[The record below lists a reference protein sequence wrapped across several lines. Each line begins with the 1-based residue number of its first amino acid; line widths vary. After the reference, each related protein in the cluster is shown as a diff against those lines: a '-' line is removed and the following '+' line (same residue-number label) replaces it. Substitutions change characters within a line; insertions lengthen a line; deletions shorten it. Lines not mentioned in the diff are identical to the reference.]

1 MTMTCKINKL
11 EKPGGQLR
19 IFHTLFGRSA
29 AFYGH
34 FRADTVTSEWSTRI
48 SSSANSTK
56 FYNKSSSRNYPE
68 KWKFLQLIILEVLRN
83 QNKDIKIFFETLFQ
97 NDF

>member
-34 FRADTVTSEWSTRI
+34 FQADTVTSEWSTRI
-48 SSSANSTK
+48 SSSVSIPCSISEGRKIIRDFTVIVEIDYLILALINSKCVAYKTA
-56 FYNKSSSRNYPE
+56 
-68 KWKFLQLIILEVLRN
+68 
-83 QNKDIKIFFETLFQ
+83 
-97 NDF
+97 

>member
-29 AFYGH
+29 TFYGH
-34 FRADTVTSEWSTRI
+34 FRADTVMSEWFTRI
-48 SSSANSTK
+48 SSSHGSFNCTANKTINS
-56 FYNKSSSRNYPE
+56 
-68 KWKFLQLIILEVLRN
+68 
-83 QNKDIKIFFETLFQ
+83 TLFQ
-97 NDF
+97 KQKTARFTTEEIIL